1 MDPTTATQSIPD
13 TVLNDV
19 TTLQSFLKEYAN
31 LPEETS
37 STIYANLEG
46 IKLGRK
52 GSISIISLFVP
63 SLGRVYHV
71 DLISLGDAV
80 LSTEPASGTSLKTI
94 LESPAIKKMFF
105 DVRNDSDALFA
116 HHQISLRGVID
127 VQLMELAT
135 RTYYRRHLASL
146 AKCVEGNSAVAPA
159 TKEHWRSV
167 AQIFDLRRRSEELS
181 GRHIINI
188 RPIDPLVLEFCKL
201 RVVLLPHLWR
211 VYSNKLRAGSEL
223 FWRSKITFETEER
236 VKLAR
241 SATYDGDSKN
251 KVLGPWDWYGNEL
264 DEAIWAWNDD
274 LLDDIRIG
282 DAETRPKYE
291 SVLFN
296 KSEADALSFCN
307 GGC

>member
-1 MDPTTATQSIPD
+1 MDPTRAIQSIPN
-13 TVLNDV
+13 TVLNEV
-19 TTLQSFLKEYAN
+19 ATLQSFLREYAN
-31 LPEETS
+31 LPEKTS

-63 SLGRVYHV
+63 SLGRVYHI

-94 LESPAIKKMFF
+94 LESPTIKKMFF
-105 DVRNDSDALFA
+105 DVRNDSDALSA

-127 VQLMELAT
+127 IQLMELAT
-135 RTYYRRHLASL
+135 RTYYRRYLASL
-146 AKCVEGNSAVAPA
+146 AKCVEGDSAVAPA
-159 TKEHWRSV
+159 AKEHWRSV
-167 AQIFDLRRRSEELS
+167 AQTFDLRRRSEELS

-188 RPIDPLVLEFCKL
+188 RPIDPLVLEFSKL

-211 VYSNKLRAGSEL
+211 AYSNKLRADGEL

-236 VKLAR
+236 VKLAK
-241 SATYDGDSKN
+241 SASYDGDSK
-251 KVLGPWDWYGNEL
+251 KKALGPWDWYGKEL
-264 DEAIWAWNDD
+264 EDATWAWNDD
-274 LLDDIRIG
+274 LLDDIMTG
-282 DAETRPKYE
+282 DASSRPNYKN
-291 SVLFN
+291 VLFD
-296 KSEADALSFCN
+296 KSELDALSFCN